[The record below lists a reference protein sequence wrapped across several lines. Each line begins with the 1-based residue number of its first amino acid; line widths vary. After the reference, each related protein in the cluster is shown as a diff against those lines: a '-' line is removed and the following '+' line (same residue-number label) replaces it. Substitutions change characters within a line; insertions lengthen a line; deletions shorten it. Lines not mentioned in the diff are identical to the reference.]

1 MDKNNEMKGGFIP
14 ETAEKP
20 DKTEKQVKKAKKKSG
35 KPGFFKR
42 LGLKI
47 KDVFSELKKVTWPD
61 FKTVMKQLGC
71 VLVTVVL
78 VLVIILLM
86 DLGLEQLLKLIQGS
100 GSTAVKA
107 LTEVL

>member
-1 MDKNNEMKGGFIP
+1 MDNNKT
-14 ETAEKP
+14 TA
-20 DKTEKQVKKAKKKSG
+20 DKSVKKPVKNKK
-35 KPGFFKR
+35 PNIFKR
-42 LGLKI
+42 MWGKI
-47 KDVFSELKKVTWPD
+47 KEVFSELKKVTWPD

-78 VLVIILLM
+78 VLAVILLM

-100 GSTAVKA
+100 GSEAVKA

>member
-1 MDKNNEMKGGFIP
+1 MDNNKT
-14 ETAEKP
+14 TA
-20 DKTEKQVKKAKKKSG
+20 DKSVKKPVKNKK
-35 KPGFFKR
+35 PNIFKR
-42 LGLKI
+42 MWGKI
-47 KDVFSELKKVTWPD
+47 KEVFSELKKVTWPD

-78 VLVIILLM
+78 VLAVILVM

-100 GSTAVKA
+100 GSKAVKA

>member
-1 MDKNNEMKGGFIP
+1 MDNNKT
-14 ETAEKP
+14 TA
-20 DKTEKQVKKAKKKSG
+20 DKSVKKPVKNKK
-35 KPGFFKR
+35 PNIFKR
-42 LGLKI
+42 MWGKI
-47 KDVFSELKKVTWPD
+47 KEVFSELKKVTWPD

-78 VLVIILLM
+78 VLAIILLM